1 MIRVRETPSF
11 RRHAKRLRPNQKA
24 DLNRAIRDLAER
36 PLVGE
41 RKSGDLSWVRV
52 WKCRLVGQLSLLAYE
67 YRADDGIIILHA
79 IGSHENFYRDL
90 KTAAR
95 QSEAE

>member
-1 MIRVRETPSF
+1 MRVQETPSF
-11 RRHAKRLRPNQKA
+11 RKQVKRLRPNQKS
-24 DLNRAIRDLAER
+24 DLDLAIRALIAN

-41 RKSGDLSWVRV
+41 QKRGDLSGVRV

-67 YRADDGIIILHA
+67 YRPNDELLVLHA

-90 KTAAR
+90 KGNPGAP
-95 QSEAE
+95 S